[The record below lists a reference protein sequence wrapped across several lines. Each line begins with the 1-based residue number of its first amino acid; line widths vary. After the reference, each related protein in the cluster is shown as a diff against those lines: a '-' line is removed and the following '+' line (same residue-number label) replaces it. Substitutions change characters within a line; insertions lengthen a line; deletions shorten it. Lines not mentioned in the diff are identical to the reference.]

1 LFYRLNGAQFL
12 QQGLVVD
19 TVKAFLDVG
28 VQNVFGLQADGV
40 EDCLYRIVC
49 RPSRAKAIGVGF
61 KLGFPFRL

>member
-28 VQNVFGLQADGV
+28 VQNVFGLQSLS
-40 EDCLYRIVC
+40 EKSWWL
-49 RPSRAKAIGVGF
+49 STM
-61 KLGFPFRL
+61 

>member
-12 QQGLVVD
+12 RQGLVVD

-40 EDCLYRIVC
+40 EDCLSRIV
-49 RPSRAKAIGVGF
+49 
-61 KLGFPFRL
+61 